1 MNERRQPEHR
11 RQPGAYRTPAFPLEV
26 ERSGSIA
33 YRAPRDTVESAF
45 PHAPAPS
52 TVRRDARSTSSH
64 PDARPPQGVR
74 DRVVR
79 WGVEAN
85 ERLTGSTALIL
96 LILLAVEGV
105 TVLRVRS
112 LLTAHVFIGMLLV
125 PPILVKISS
134 TTWRFARYYLGSPEY
149 RRKGPPP
156 VALRVLGPFVI
167 ALTVVLFASG
177 ILLLL
182 GPGAWHGRLMQLHQV
197 SFVLWF
203 GLMTVHVLGHL
214 KDLARVSTSDWTRRT
229 RRLVGGSRPRRL
241 LITLSLLVGVVLGF
255 LTISHVGPWLQG
267 A

>member
-1 MNERRQPEHR
+1 
-11 RQPGAYRTPAFPLEV
+11 
-26 ERSGSIA
+26 
-33 YRAPRDTVESAF
+33 
-45 PHAPAPS
+45 
-52 TVRRDARSTSSH
+52 
-64 PDARPPQGVR
+64 
-74 DRVVR
+74 VVR